1 MSMSSKKRQ
10 KIIRAFVIV
19 GLVAM
24 LFSSVA
30 GMVLMLI

>member
-1 MSMSSKKRQ
+1 MSLSRQKRQ
-10 KIIRAFVIV
+10 KIIRSFVIV

-24 LFSSVA
+24 LFSSIA